1 MTMRQ
6 RTRTLVD
13 IEIDGNSDM
22 NSDHENSIDS
32 AKPGSLEDEDEDE
45 EAQENEVKF
54 VRIQTKLQKN
64 LDMIP
69 ERTARPTIRK

>member
-32 AKPGSLEDEDEDE
+32 AKPGSLEDEDE

>member
-45 EAQENEVKF
+45 EVQENEVKF